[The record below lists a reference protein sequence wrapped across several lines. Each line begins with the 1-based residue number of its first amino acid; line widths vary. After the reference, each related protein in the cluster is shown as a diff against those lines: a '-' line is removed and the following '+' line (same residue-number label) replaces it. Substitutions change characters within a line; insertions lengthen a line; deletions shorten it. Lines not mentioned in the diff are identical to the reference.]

1 MTGLKIKL
9 GIAAIFLLAAH
20 VIDAQ
25 VFVKVKPTRPAV
37 VIAKPSKAKQGHIW
51 VDGHWQW
58 SKKQHC
64 YVWRKGQWKKKQ
76 KGQQW
81 IPGHWKNK
89 PGGHV
94 WITGHWKRA

>member
-58 SKKQHC
+58 SKSYCCQR
-64 YVWRKGQWKKKQ
+64 V
-76 KGQQW
+76 
-81 IPGHWKNK
+81 
-89 PGGHV
+89 HV
-94 WITGHWKRA
+94 TDEYLCVGMWHLRLI